1 MSDRKSPP
9 SDQSRPSAPIPLT
22 PGGRPLSS
30 YASRGDT
37 ETEFTPEELERIVD
51 QVWQHGRVIPD
62 ADAAVWRQ
70 DACGAWMMRDHFG
83 RFDSEFGWKIEKV
96 APAPEHKTGLLRPFN
111 WRNDYD
117 IARRQAQC
125 ASTAEPKSLAAQRLS
140 APPRNKP
147 S

>member
-9 SDQSRPSAPIPLT
+9 SDRSRSSAPVPLT
-22 PGGRPLSS
+22 PGGRPMST
-30 YASRGDT
+30 YALRGDS

-51 QVWQHGRVIPD
+51 QVWEYGRVIPD
-62 ADAAVWRQ
+62 ADASVWRQ
-70 DACGAWMMRDHFG
+70 DACGAWIMRDHFG

-117 IARRQAQC
+117 ATSGRTQC
-125 ASTAEPKSLAAQRLS
+125 GSVAERPAG
-140 APPRNKP
+140 PPHNKQ